1 MKITKSCF
9 IQLTGATSRKRG
21 VRMVEQFNI
30 NGQEFF
36 VMKKYRK
43 MGVGRIAAINLFEN
57 IKKRGNYLS

>member
-1 MKITKSCF
+1 
-9 IQLTGATSRKRG
+9 
-21 VRMVEQFNI
+21 MVEQFNI